1 MVYTHRYRR
10 RATGHTAGMAAVLF
24 GISHMTIVI
33 PCVFSRAATRRRL
46 GTGIHQDIRR
56 YIRLNTIGERDGI
69 GCPGDRGRGDSIG
82 IADRTDSTG
91 IVYSMDSR

>member
-10 RATGHTAGMAAVLF
+10 KARSHTAGMAAVLF

-46 GTGIHQDIRR
+46 GTGIHLDIRR
-56 YIRLNTIGERDGI
+56 YIRLNTIGERDGYRV
-69 GCPGDRGRGDSIG
+69 PGRQGERG
-82 IADRTDSTG
+82 
-91 IVYSMDSR
+91 